1 MQGYELAVNPLRTEN
16 PSRPAIVE
24 LGRAVRLDPDNAE
37 AHLLIGQIYG
47 GSGMYAQ
54 AEGPLRRAVTL
65 LRAASVEEPAQSASF
80 GEARNSLAA
89 VLINLQRPAEAL
101 PLLLELSRDVYYPQ
115 PHLALSNLGQAYL
128 ALGRASEAVSA
139 LERAVANR
147 AEFCVGH
154 YRLGEAYAG
163 TRDDAR
169 ASAFLDRASARR
181 GRAAIGSSPR
191 FVSGGRFEPGC
202 TARTTR
208 VRIFPGAASSGQ
220 TRRTVARAPSP
231 CAAWKGHRASWSRS
245 DPGFAAS
252 ASSATSTWS
261 RSRTAP
267 ASRCNNSSA
276 SKKSATQSCRARSS

>member
-1 MQGYELAVNPLRTEN
+1 MITEMARRDRKAALVVLVGLLGACVTVTDEMRQQSQRRYELAVNLLRSEN
-16 PSRPAIVE
+16 QSRPALVE
-24 LGRAVRLDPDNAE
+24 LERAVRLDPDNAE

-65 LRAASVEEPAQSASF
+65 LRAASAEDPAQRASF

-128 ALGRASEAVSA
+128 ALGRAPEAVSV

-147 AEFCVGH
+147 REFCVGH
-154 YRLGEAYAG
+154 YRLGEAYAR

-169 ASAFLDRASARR
+169 ASASLDRALGAQGQGCDQIQPAFRLRGEVRARLH
-181 GRAAIGSSPR
+181 RA
-191 FVSGGRFEPGC
+191 ED
-202 TARTTR
+202 
-208 VRIFPGAASSGQ
+208 
-220 TRRTVARAPSP
+220 ARA
-231 CAAWKGHRASWSRS
+231 
-245 DPGFAAS
+245 DF
-252 ASSATSTWS
+252 
-261 RSRTAP
+261 
-267 ASRCNNSSA
+267 SRCRELGA
-276 SKKSATQSCRARSS
+276 DTQDGRSCAESLRSVEGP